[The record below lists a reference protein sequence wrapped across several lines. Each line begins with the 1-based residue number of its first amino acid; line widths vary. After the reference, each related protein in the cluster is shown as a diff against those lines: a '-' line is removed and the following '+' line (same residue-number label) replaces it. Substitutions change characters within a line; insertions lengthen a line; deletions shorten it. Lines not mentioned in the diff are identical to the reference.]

1 MVYLAMWWK
10 LAGHT
15 PLVTRTAMLLIAAF
29 SLFGVFRL
37 AQRIAN
43 EEVALASV
51 LCTALYPIFFAQSSL
66 AHVDLAAA
74 GLIFW
79 GLHAYVGGRRGATAL
94 WFSCAGLAEETAI
107 LAPLALFAWEC
118 CGRVLRLRWPEPSV
132 RPRGGR
138 AKAKVLLLLPLIP
151 LAAWYRFRYFP

>member
-1 MVYLAMWWK
+1 
-10 LAGHT
+10 T

-79 GLHAYVGGRRGATAL
+79 GLHAYVDGRRGATAC
-94 WFSCAGLAEETAI
+94 WFSASAAGST
-107 LAPLALFAWEC
+107 
-118 CGRVLRLRWPEPSV
+118 SV
-132 RPRGGR
+132 IGAFLSRRGGTCSGGADR
-138 AKAKVLLLLPLIP
+138 H
-151 LAAWYRFRYFP
+151 